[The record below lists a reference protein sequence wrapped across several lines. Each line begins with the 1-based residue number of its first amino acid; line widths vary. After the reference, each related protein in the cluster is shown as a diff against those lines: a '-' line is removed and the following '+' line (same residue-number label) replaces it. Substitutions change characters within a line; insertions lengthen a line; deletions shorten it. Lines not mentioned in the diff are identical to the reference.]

1 MIRVLIADDHAA
13 IRAGLR
19 MMLTAAEGIDVVGE
33 AADGQAALHNALA
46 VQPDVVLMDLQMPN
60 VDGIEATRQL
70 AAQGVNV
77 LVLTTYDHDDYVF
90 GAVRAGAAGFLLKTA
105 DAADIIRAIRRVA
118 AGQGSIAPEVSRRI
132 FAAVAE
138 SGSTDVPPVNATSSD
153 GLGLT
158 DREIDVLTLIGHGRS
173 NKEIAKRLGITIGT
187 TKSHVSHILDKLG
200 LESRTQAALAA
211 RDAGLLA
218 EDV

>member
-19 MMLTAAEGIDVVGE
+19 MMLTAAEGIEVVGE

-46 VQPDVVLMDLQMPN
+46 IRPDVVLMDLQMPN

-70 AAQGVNV
+70 AAQGLNV

-105 DAADIIRAIRRVA
+105 EAADIIGAIRRVA

-138 SGSTDVPPVNATSSD
+138 SGSTDVPQVSLTSSD
-153 GLGLT
+153 ALGLT
-158 DREIDVLTLIGHGRS
+158 EREVDVLTHIGHGRS
-173 NKEIAKRLGITIGT
+173 NKEIAKRLGITLGT

-200 LESRTQAALAA
+200 LESRTQAALVA
-211 RDAGLLA
+211 RDVGLVA
-218 EDV
+218 EDI

>member
-19 MMLTAAEGIDVVGE
+19 MMLTAAEDIDVVGE

-46 VQPDVVLMDLQMPN
+46 VRPDVVLMDLQMPN

-70 AAQGVNV
+70 AAHGINV

-105 DAADIIRAIRRVA
+105 EAADIIGAIQRVA
-118 AGQGSIAPEVSRRI
+118 AGQGSIAPEVSRRLL
-132 FAAVAE
+132 AAVAE
-138 SGSTDVPPVNATSSD
+138 TSTTDAPQVTRSED
-153 GLGLT
+153 LGLT
-158 DREIDVLTLIGHGRS
+158 ERELDVLTHIGHGHT
-173 NKEIAKRLGITIGT
+173 NKAIAKRLGITIGT

-200 LESRTQAALAA
+200 VESRTQAAIVA
-211 RDAGLLA
+211 RDAGLL
-218 EDV
+218 EP

>member
-19 MMLTAAEGIDVVGE
+19 MMLTAADDIDVVGE

-46 VQPDVVLMDLQMPN
+46 VRPDVVLMDLQMPN
-60 VDGIEATRQL
+60 VDGIEATRQM
-70 AAQGVNV
+70 AAHGINV

-105 DAADIIRAIRRVA
+105 EAADIIRAIQRVA
-118 AGQGSIAPEVSRRI
+118 AGQGSIAPEVSRRLL
-132 FAAVAE
+132 AAVAE
-138 SGSTDVPPVNATSSD
+138 TLTTNDPQVTRSD
-153 GLGLT
+153 DLGLT
-158 DREIDVLTLIGHGRS
+158 ERELDVLTHIGHGHT
-173 NKEIAKRLGITIGT
+173 NKAIAKRLGITIGT

-200 LESRTQAALAA
+200 VESRTQAAIVA
-211 RDAGLLA
+211 RDAGLL
-218 EDV
+218 EP

>member
-19 MMLTAAEGIDVVGE
+19 MMLTAAEDIDVVGE

-46 VQPDVVLMDLQMPN
+46 VRPDVVLMDLQMPN

-70 AAQGVNV
+70 AAEGINV

-105 DAADIIRAIRRVA
+105 EAADIIRAIQRVA
-118 AGQGSIAPEVSRRI
+118 AGQGSIAPEVSRRLL
-132 FAAVAE
+132 AAVAE
-138 SGSTDVPPVNATSSD
+138 TFTTDDPQVTRSD
-153 GLGLT
+153 DLGLT
-158 DREIDVLTLIGHGRS
+158 ERELDVLTHIGHGHT
-173 NKEIAKRLGITIGT
+173 NKAIAKRLGITIGT

-200 LESRTQAALAA
+200 VESRTQAAIVA
-211 RDAGLLA
+211 RDAGLL
-218 EDV
+218 EP

>member
-19 MMLTAAEGIDVVGE
+19 MMLTAAEDIDVVGE

-46 VQPDVVLMDLQMPN
+46 VRPDVVLMDLQMPN

-70 AAQGVNV
+70 AAEGINV

-105 DAADIIRAIRRVA
+105 EAAEIIRAIQRVA
-118 AGQGSIAPEVSRRI
+118 AGQGSIAPEVSRRLL
-132 FAAVAE
+132 AAVAE
-138 SGSTDVPPVNATSSD
+138 TSTTDDPQVTRSED
-153 GLGLT
+153 LGLT
-158 DREIDVLTLIGHGRS
+158 ERELDVLTHIGHGHT
-173 NKEIAKRLGITIGT
+173 NKAIAKRLGITIGT

-200 LESRTQAALAA
+200 VESRTQAAIVA
-211 RDAGLLA
+211 RDAGLL
-218 EDV
+218 EP

>member
-19 MMLTAAEGIDVVGE
+19 MMLTAAEDIDVVGE

-46 VQPDVVLMDLQMPN
+46 VRPDVVLMDLQMPN

-70 AAQGVNV
+70 AAEGINV

-105 DAADIIRAIRRVA
+105 EAADIIRAIQRVA
-118 AGQGSIAPEVSRRI
+118 AGQGSIAPEVSRRLL
-132 FAAVAE
+132 AAVAE
-138 SGSTDVPPVNATSSD
+138 TLTTNDPQVTRSD
-153 GLGLT
+153 DLGLT
-158 DREIDVLTLIGHGRS
+158 ERELDVLTHIGHGHT
-173 NKEIAKRLGITIGT
+173 NKAIAKRLGITIGT

-200 LESRTQAALAA
+200 VESRTQAAIVA
-211 RDAGLLA
+211 RDAGLL
-218 EDV
+218 EP

>member
-19 MMLTAAEGIDVVGE
+19 MMLTAAEDIDVVGE

-46 VQPDVVLMDLQMPN
+46 VRPDVVLMDLQMPN

-70 AAQGVNV
+70 AAEGINV

-105 DAADIIRAIRRVA
+105 EAADIIGAIQRVA
-118 AGQGSIAPEVSRRI
+118 AGQGSIAPEVSRRLL
-132 FAAVAE
+132 AAVAE
-138 SGSTDVPPVNATSSD
+138 TFTTNDPQVTRSD
-153 GLGLT
+153 DLGLT
-158 DREIDVLTLIGHGRS
+158 ERELDVLTHIGHGHT
-173 NKEIAKRLGITIGT
+173 NKAIAKRLGITIGT

-200 LESRTQAALAA
+200 VESRTQAAIVA
-211 RDAGLLA
+211 RDAGLL
-218 EDV
+218 EP